1 MTAERKEEMSLILV
15 CDDNQDLRE
24 MVSFILHEDNFSVVE
39 TGRGQSVLPLVI
51 EHKPDVVLL
60 DLRLPDMDGYEI
72 LTALKA
78 LPQESAP
85 PVITFSAKS
94 SGEDVEMARSLGASE
109 FVEKPFTVDGL
120 LFAVR
125 RQAARAAQRRK
136 EK

>member
-1 MTAERKEEMSLILV
+1 LTAERKEEMALILV

>member
-1 MTAERKEEMSLILV
+1 MTAERKEEMALILV

>member
-1 MTAERKEEMSLILV
+1 MALILV